1 MRGGLQ
7 KTPARAL
14 VTPAAGA
21 NPAYLQALQLAFAS
35 HANSAAALPM
45 QAYMK
50 SAMPFLGIAAPLR
63 RRVSAEVAQARPC
76 ADVHSLVQTAQ
87 RLWDG
92 ASHRELR
99 YAALALPREKPHR
112 RWQGDIACLPLYEH
126 MIVSGAWWDFCDD
139 ISGAG
144 LGALLKARPEVMK
157 PVLRRW
163 AKGPTM
169 WLRRAAMLAQRQLK
183 AGFDAVLFYDCILP
197 SLQGAAPASISRD
210 FFIRK
215 GMGWA
220 LRERSYA
227 APDEVLA
234 FVAAHA
240 NGLSPLTQREAVR
253 VVHKRR
259 GAISNA

>member
-1 MRGGLQ
+1 
-7 KTPARAL
+7 
-14 VTPAAGA
+14 
-21 NPAYLQALQLAFAS
+21 
-35 HANSAAALPM
+35 M

-50 SAMPFLGIAAPLR
+50 SAMPKKGIAAPLR
-63 RRVSAEVAQARPC
+63 RRLSAEVAQAHPC
-76 ADVHSLVQTAQ
+76 ADIQSLMQTAQ

-92 ASHRELR
+92 ASHREQR
-99 YAALALPREKPHR
+99 YVALALPREKPHR
-112 RWQGDIACLPLYEH
+112 PWQGDIACLPLYEH

-144 LGALLKARPEVMK
+144 LGALLKAQPAVMK

-183 AGFDAVLFYDCILP
+183 TGFDAVLFYDCILP
-197 SLQGAAPASISRD
+197 SLQGAAPASISHD

-234 FVAAHA
+234 FVAANA
-240 NGLSPLTQREAVR
+240 GGLSPLTQREALR

-259 GAISNA
+259 GVTSDT